1 MTEASDLP
9 VQNNLNDVPFI
20 FAAEAPIISPTE
32 PLEVPSPSWIDVSQ
46 QPAWKVLVVDDEEGV
61 HSVTRLALRHFTV
74 EAKPLSFIHAYT
86 AIEAKKIL
94 QETPDIAVVLVDV
107 VMETDHAGL
116 DLVEFIRQHL
126 HNDFIRIILRTG
138 QPGQAPE
145 MEVLQRFK
153 IDDYRLKTE
162 LTQDKLSSVL
172 LASIRTYEAILKV
185 ENYRQ
190 NLEQKV
196 ADRTAEIQANN
207 RQLQAQ
213 KEELEQLNQ
222 LKSKLFSV
230 LAHDMRSPLGTLQS
244 LLSIADRDLLPPD
257 DFQRMLRNIQTRL
270 GHTTEMLEKLLTWA
284 NSQLKGAKVNPSVIH
299 VSSWLTSLSRLYTLT
314 ALQKE
319 ITLTVSAAEDLTMYA
334 DEDMIALALG
344 NLVNN
349 AIKFTPEG
357 GKIDIIAYTDPQ
369 GIGIKVV
376 DNGVG
381 ISEARQAKI
390 NGYGID
396 STPGTNGEQGT
407 GLGLIICRDFVN
419 QNGGHF
425 AIDSQPGKGSTFYFV
440 LPSAEVSATPSPR
453 GPAPRS
459 ED

>member
-1 MTEASDLP
+1 VTETP
-9 VQNNLNDVPFI
+9 ENPMPDVPDDDLFA
-20 FAAEAPIISPTE
+20 FAAEKDATASEVTDVPYPT
-32 PLEVPSPSWIDVSQ
+32 WIDISQ
-46 QPAWKVLVVDDEEGV
+46 QPSWKVLVVDDEEGV

-74 EAKPLSFIHAYT
+74 EAKPLNFLHAYT
-86 AIEAKKIL
+86 AHEAKTL
-94 QETPDIAVVLVDV
+94 LEENPDIAVVLVDV
-107 VMETDHAGL
+107 VMESDQAGL
-116 DLVEFIRQHL
+116 DLVHFIRQHM

-145 MEVLQRFK
+145 MEVLERFK

-162 LTQDKLSSVL
+162 LTQDKLCAVL

-190 NLEQKV
+190 SLEQKV
-196 ADRTAEIQANN
+196 VDRTAEIQANN
-207 RQLQAQ
+207 KLLQKQ

-244 LLSIADRDLLPPD
+244 LLSIADKDLLPPD
-257 DFQRMLRNIQTRL
+257 DFQRMLKNIQTRL

-284 NSQLKGAKVNPSVIH
+284 NSQLKGAKVKPSIMH
-299 VSSWLTSLSRLYTLT
+299 VSSWLKSISRLYILT

-319 ITLTVSAAEDLTMYA
+319 IDLTVSVAEDLTFYA
-334 DEDMIALALG
+334 DEDMITLALG

-357 GKIDIIAYTDPQ
+357 GKINIVAYTAPQ
-369 GIGIKVV
+369 GVGIKVV
-376 DNGVG
+376 DNGIG
-381 ISEARQAKI
+381 ISEQRQEKI

-396 STPGTNGEQGT
+396 STPGTDGERGT

-419 QNGGHF
+419 QNGGYF
-425 AIDSQPGKGSTFYFV
+425 GIKSQPGKGSTFYFV
-440 LPSAEVSATPSPR
+440 LPSEEGAKLSPV
-453 GPAPRS
+453 P
-459 ED
+459 

>member
-1 MTEASDLP
+1 
-9 VQNNLNDVPFI
+9 
-20 FAAEAPIISPTE
+20 
-32 PLEVPSPSWIDVSQ
+32 
-46 QPAWKVLVVDDEEGV
+46 
-61 HSVTRLALRHFTV
+61 
-74 EAKPLSFIHAYT
+74 
-86 AIEAKKIL
+86 
-94 QETPDIAVVLVDV
+94 
-107 VMETDHAGL
+107 
-116 DLVEFIRQHL
+116 
-126 HNDFIRIILRTG
+126 
-138 QPGQAPE
+138 
-145 MEVLQRFK
+145 
-153 IDDYRLKTE
+153 
-162 LTQDKLSSVL
+162 
-172 LASIRTYEAILKV
+172 
-185 ENYRQ
+185 
-190 NLEQKV
+190 
-196 ADRTAEIQANN
+196 
-207 RQLQAQ
+207 
-213 KEELEQLNQ
+213 
-222 LKSKLFSV
+222 
-230 LAHDMRSPLGTLQS
+230 
-244 LLSIADRDLLPPD
+244 
-257 DFQRMLRNIQTRL
+257 
-270 GHTTEMLEKLLTWA
+270 MLEKLLTWA

-396 STPGTNGEQGT
+396 STPGTDGEQGT

-440 LPSAEVSATPSPR
+440 LPSAEVSVAPSPK
-453 GPAPRS
+453 GAAPRS
-459 ED
+459 EG

>member
-1 MTEASDLP
+1 MTTKKAYTPLPDWPYVILP
-9 VQNNLNDVPFI
+9 V
-20 FAAEAPIISPTE
+20 ES
-32 PLEVPSPSWIDVSQ
+32 
-46 QPAWKVLVVDDEEGV
+46 
-61 HSVTRLALRHFTV
+61 
-74 EAKPLSFIHAYT
+74 KPLNFLHAYT
-86 AIEAKKIL
+86 ALEAKKIL

-107 VMETDHAGL
+107 VMESDQAGL

-162 LTQDKLSSVL
+162 LTQDKLSAVL

-207 RQLQAQ
+207 RQLQAR

-257 DFQRMLRNIQTRL
+257 DFQRMLR
-270 GHTTEMLEKLLTWA
+270 
-284 NSQLKGAKVNPSVIH
+284 
-299 VSSWLTSLSRLYTLT
+299 TS
-314 ALQKE
+314 K
-319 ITLTVSAAEDLTMYA
+319 
-334 DEDMIALALG
+334 
-344 NLVNN
+344 
-349 AIKFTPEG
+349 P
-357 GKIDIIAYTDPQ
+357 
-369 GIGIKVV
+369 
-376 DNGVG
+376 
-381 ISEARQAKI
+381 
-390 NGYGID
+390 
-396 STPGTNGEQGT
+396 
-407 GLGLIICRDFVN
+407 
-419 QNGGHF
+419 
-425 AIDSQPGKGSTFYFV
+425 
-440 LPSAEVSATPSPR
+440 VSATPQKCSK
-453 GPAPRS
+453 S
-459 ED
+459 F